1 MNCAVAFVALE
12 GATMTF
18 DKLYTYIIPPD
29 LLEKTCS
36 GQRVMVPFGRGN
48 TKRQGII
55 IRVGESDPKGLK
67 SIYSLIDS
75 NPILSEKMLEVCEFL
90 KERTFC
96 TYYDAVRALVP
107 AGLTHKLNN
116 YYSAN

>member
-1 MNCAVAFVALE
+1 ML
-12 GATMTF
+12 
-18 DKLYTYIIPPD
+18 
-29 LLEKTCS
+29 
-36 GQRVMVPFGRGN
+36 
-48 TKRQGII
+48 
-55 IRVGESDPKGLK
+55 KGLK

-116 YYSAN
+116 YYSANKEFSDVSLLSKDEKDNYL